1 MAVTARALSK
11 RFGKQSALE
20 GLALN
25 VPEGGVYALVGPNG
39 AGKTTALRILMGL
52 VRPDA
57 GTATVFG
64 MDATRE
70 GHRVRARTGY
80 VPERR
85 EFGYD
90 WMRLSRLLK
99 HHAAYL
105 PGWDAAYARHLVE
118 ALEVDLRRKY
128 KALSKGQARK
138 VQLVMAMAWRPP
150 LLLLDEP
157 TDGLDPVM
165 RERLLSLLA
174 EHLEASPTTVIVS
187 THIIHE
193 VERLADHVG
202 VLRQGRLTSEVEAA
216 SLERKLRNYRVV
228 LQDEAA
234 AASPAPPLAFTPV
247 LASPA
252 RIVRSR
258 RRGREIDL
266 TVWGEEDEVV
276 LQLRAAGADV
286 RDVSP
291 LRLADAALALLIE
304 GDDPVAASGTDA
316 EEASPGSRRSAEH
329 AGVVS

>member
-1 MAVTARALSK
+1 
-11 RFGKQSALE
+11 
-20 GLALN
+20 
-25 VPEGGVYALVGPNG
+25 
-39 AGKTTALRILMGL
+39 
-52 VRPDA
+52 
-57 GTATVFG
+57 
-64 MDATRE
+64 
-70 GHRVRARTGY
+70 
-80 VPERR
+80 
-85 EFGYD
+85 
-90 WMRLSRLLK
+90 
-99 HHAAYL
+99 
-105 PGWDAAYARHLVE
+105 
-118 ALEVDLRRKY
+118 
-128 KALSKGQARK
+128 
-138 VQLVMAMAWRPP
+138 
-150 LLLLDEP
+150 
-157 TDGLDPVM
+157 
-165 RERLLSLLA
+165 
-174 EHLEASPTTVIVS
+174 
-187 THIIHE
+187 